1 MTKLNFYL
9 LLLAGYGIIQISAA
23 THSIQLEIGNNPS
36 GCVNIT
42 DCSYGCARLS
52 SHNVKHILTPLC
64 GSDKSASDDLIKR
77 ITIRGSTNSPYV
89 VDEDKSHQYN
99 CSRSTLR
106 SRKYTCNFNISS
118 IISESGIIRANA
130 IPSASANVSASA
142 SASGSINI
150 SASPSSTAIENTAI
164 AKQAIRCDFDT
175 TIAGQGKG
183 QGDLHDCCLTSNDCR
198 GSCFQGSCDGANN
211 ISSTTTA
218 VRSSSVASSSASL
231 PSTSPSSCD
240 YNPTIFRQHQGQG
253 NLNDCCLTDND
264 CHGSCIKG
272 SCDKENNQP
281 IPVCKGNAFRGNKQ
295 GKGPKGVCCDS
306 QADCQED
313 CLFNTCTAPL
323 NY

>member
-9 LLLAGYGIIQISAA
+9 LLLAGYGIIQTSAA
-23 THSIQLEIGNNPS
+23 TPSIQLEIGNSPS

-42 DCSYGCARLS
+42 DCSYGCARIS

-64 GSDKSASDDLIKR
+64 EPDKVVSDNLIKR
-77 ITIRGSTNSPYV
+77 ITIRGSTNAPYV
-89 VDEDKSHQYN
+89 VDEDEFHPYT
-99 CSRSTLR
+99 CSRITPR

-118 IISESGIIRANA
+118 TISESEIESAA
-130 IPSASANVSASA
+130 IV
-142 SASGSINI
+142 
-150 SASPSSTAIENTAI
+150 
-164 AKQAIRCDFDT
+164 KQAIKCDFDT
-175 TIAGQGKG
+175 SIAGQGKG

-198 GSCFQGSCDGANN
+198 GSCFQGSCDASNG
-211 ISSTTTA
+211 ISSSTT
-218 VRSSSVASSSASL
+218 RSSGATSHSAST

-240 YNPTIFRQHQGQG
+240 YNPTIFRQRQGQG
-253 NLNDCCLTDND
+253 NLNDCCLLDDD
-264 CHGSCIKG
+264 CHGSCIRG

-281 IPVCKGNAFRGNKQ
+281 IPVCKGNAFRGKKR
-295 GKGPKGVCCDS
+295 GEGPKGVCCDS

>member
-1 MTKLNFYL
+1 MTKLNFYV
-9 LLLAGYGIIQISAA
+9 LLLAGYGIIQTSAA
-23 THSIQLEIGNNPS
+23 TPSIQLEIGNSPS

-52 SHNVKHILTPLC
+52 SHNVKHILIPLC
-64 GSDKSASDDLIKR
+64 GSDKAGSDDLIKR
-77 ITIRGSTNSPYV
+77 ITIRGSANSPYV
-89 VDEDKSHQYN
+89 VDEDKSYQYT
-99 CSRSTLR
+99 CSRITPR
-106 SRKYTCNFNISS
+106 SRKYTCNFNTSS

-130 IPSASANVSASA
+130 IPSTSTSV
-142 SASGSINI
+142 SINI
-150 SASPSSTAIENTAI
+150 SASAHSSPSSTAIENAVI
-164 AKQAIRCDFDT
+164 VKQAIRCDFDT

-211 ISSTTTA
+211 ISSSTTA
-218 VRSSSVASSSASL
+218 VRSSSVASPSASL

-240 YNPTIFRQHQGQG
+240 YNPTIFRQRQGQG
-253 NLNDCCLTDND
+253 NLNDCCLSDND
-264 CHGSCIKG
+264 CHGSCIRG

-281 IPVCKGNAFRGNKQ
+281 IPVCRGNAFRGKKR
-295 GKGPKGVCCDS
+295 GEGPKGVCCDS